1 MLSKQILIT
10 TVIVGTVLAGCKKT
24 DEITPRDAPMQ
35 APAPQAAPAMPAP
48 TPPAASI
55 PPANTPGAAPST
67 PGAAGSASGSASY

>member
-35 APAPQAAPAMPAP
+35 APTPQAAP
-48 TPPAASI
+48 
-55 PPANTPGAAPST
+55 APST
-67 PGAAGSASGSASY
+67 PGAAGNASGSASY